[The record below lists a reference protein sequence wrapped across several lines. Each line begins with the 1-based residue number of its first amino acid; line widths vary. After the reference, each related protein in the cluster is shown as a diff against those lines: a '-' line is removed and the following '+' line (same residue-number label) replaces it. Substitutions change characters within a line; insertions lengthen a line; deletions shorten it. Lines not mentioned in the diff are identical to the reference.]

1 MKDYDQSS
9 LKRMTIITETK
20 LTITTVDEGT
30 KIVQKMRTTVIT
42 ITTETETG
50 IILPDVEITIISGI
64 MEAERTVTIVMRLVP
79 CMDQNVNIR

>member
-1 MKDYDQSS
+1 MKDYDQSI

-50 IILPDVEITIISGI
+50 IILPDEEITIISGI